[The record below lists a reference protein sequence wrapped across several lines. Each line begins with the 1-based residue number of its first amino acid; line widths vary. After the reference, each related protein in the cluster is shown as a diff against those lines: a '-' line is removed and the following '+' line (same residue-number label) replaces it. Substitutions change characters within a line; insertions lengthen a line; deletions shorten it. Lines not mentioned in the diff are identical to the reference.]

1 MGVGVVLGESEEDV
15 RAGRCARLSLNR
27 RLSAARRWAPW
38 KPVWSLAEVDVSS
51 SAGLQLRQRNLD
63 LFQIDASQREVP
75 ALDHELFVLLGNDTV
90 EMA

>member
-1 MGVGVVLGESEEDV
+1 M
-15 RAGRCARLSLNR
+15 
-27 RLSAARRWAPW
+27 PW
-38 KPVWSLAEVDVSS
+38 LLEQVNVSS
-51 SAGLQLRQRNLD
+51 SIGLQLLQWNLD